1 MLSSK
6 NHIQRLNPYSLYR
19 ASPWTVLL
27 WTLLLISCS
36 RLANGQ
42 GFRDDFSDNNLSQ
55 NPTWTGNRTDFDV
68 SGGWLNLN
76 ARQPSRVWI
85 STPAPV
91 QDSAVW
97 TFALWTALSPSQANY
112 TRIVLASDTADLS
125 AAYTGWHIQVGQAG
139 SQDGLDLYR
148 IRQGQRTLV
157 YSFGPGLFANPFLID
172 SIRIVR
178 RTTGVWQAGA
188 RIPARGWVDFGTV
201 QDLAPL
207 SGRYFGIEAECT
219 SSFQS
224 FYWHWDRIQVVPGGS
239 ITSPQ
244 QLASATCAGKRL
256 YVLPPLKA
264 KPGPSASALADGQP
278 LNLIFA
284 PQPDGRYLARLPDP
298 VGTLGPDSSRR
309 FLLQLTGWQD
319 SLGLGIAP
327 QSFACRCLPEATRLE
342 LTELKAGQGGPSGQP
357 VLPEFLELHNPADH
371 AVWLE
376 DLSVRDA
383 SFTLRS
389 FPADSL
395 GANAYRIYTNPA
407 QAAAFRSLGVED
419 VTGTPLPSLN
429 DDGDFIQLSL
439 QGRGVD
445 SLAYTPAFWARTAD
459 ITALSLE
466 RGPVCL
472 PHGGWYP
479 SRAQLGATPGRA
491 PNYDWSQ
498 DTSLAPRLVGV
509 TMEGSDLRLHLKP
522 APAYGATLSSAGL
535 SSDPPLPGGYLSWQD
550 SSLYYKGAPRLDS
563 TQSYRLQLTGIP
575 GCGGSALPSTLVFS
589 QPVPADSGR
598 VVLNELLY
606 DPLPG
611 GQAFVELYNPGN
623 RWVSLA
629 GLGIASL
636 RNPWA
641 DTAWIAADVPPLEPH
656 GYRWL
661 AREARYVTQAYPKA
675 VAAAYLPLR
684 LPPFDNDGGRL
695 LLLKPDG
702 THIDALAYGPDLHT
716 PGIAKTEGVSLER
729 VSASLATDAAG
740 NWQSCAA
747 QPAATPGYRNS
758 QTLPPGLNPGGGLVA
773 DPEAFSPDADG
784 YQDVTALSAGDLPAG
799 TVGRLSV
806 YDPAGNLIRRLS
818 PQAATGPAL
827 LAVWDG
833 RTDDG
838 AKAGAGIYVVL
849 AEFFHPSRTLP
860 PRKTVV
866 GIKP

>member
-1 MLSSK
+1 MYPSK
-6 NHIQRLNPYSLYR
+6 NHICIPLYQWFYAVAAR
-19 ASPWTVLL
+19 IWLVGVLGL
-27 WTLLLISCS
+27 FCVCQGH
-36 RLANGQ
+36 AQ
-42 GFRDDFSDNNLSQ
+42 GFRDDFSDNNLTQ
-55 NPTWTGNRTDFDV
+55 NPVWTGNRADFDV

-76 ARQPSRVWI
+76 ARQSSHVWI

-112 TRIVLASDTADLS
+112 TRIVLASDTAVLS

-148 IRQGQRTLV
+148 TRQGQRTLV
-157 YSFGPGLFANPFLID
+157 YSFGPGLFANPFHID

-178 RTTGVWQAGA
+178 RASGIWEAGA
-188 RIPARGWVDFGTV
+188 LIPARGWVDLGSV
-201 QDLAPL
+201 QDLSPL
-207 SGRYFGIEAECT
+207 AGRYFGIEAECT
-219 SSFQS
+219 SSFQA
-224 FYWHWDRIQVVPGGS
+224 FYWHWDKIQVAPGGS
-239 ITSPQ
+239 IASPQ
-244 QLASATCAGKRL
+244 QLASAACAGKRL
-256 YVLPPLKA
+256 YILPPLKA
-264 KPGPSASALADGQP
+264 KPGPSAAALADGQP
-278 LNLIFA
+278 LNLIFNLQA
-284 PQPDGRYLARLPDP
+284 DGRYLGRLPAP
-298 VGTLGPDSSRR
+298 IGTLGPDSSRG
-309 FLLQLTGWQD
+309 FLLQLSGWQD
-319 SLGLGIAP
+319 SLGLGISP
-327 QSFACRCLPEATRLE
+327 QSFTCHCLPEAVRLE
-342 LTELKAGQGGPSGQP
+342 LTELKAGQGGPTGQS
-357 VLPEFLELHNPADH
+357 VLPEFLELHNPAGH

-376 DLSVRDA
+376 DLTVRDA
-383 SFTLRS
+383 SFNLRTLPS
-389 FPADSL
+389 DSL
-395 GANAYRIYTNPA
+395 AAHAYRVYTNPA

-439 QGRGVD
+439 QGRVVD
-445 SLAYTPAFWARTAD
+445 SLAYTPAFWARTSD
-459 ITALSLE
+459 IAAFSLE

-472 PHGGWYP
+472 PNGGWYP

-509 TMEGSDLRLHLKP
+509 TMEGSDLHLYLKP
-522 APAYGATLSSAGL
+522 APAYGADLSAAGL
-535 SSDPPLPGGYLSWQD
+535 TSEPPLQGGYLSWQD
-550 SSLYYKGAPRLDS
+550 SSLYYTGGPPLDS
-563 TQSYRLQLTGIP
+563 TQSYRLHLTGIA
-575 GCGGSALPSTLVFS
+575 GCGGSTLPYSLVFS
-589 QPVPADSGR
+589 QPVPADSSR
-598 VVLNELLY
+598 LVLNELLY

-611 GQAFVELYNPGN
+611 GQAFVELYNPSS

-636 RNPWA
+636 RSPWA
-641 DTAWIAADVPPLEPH
+641 DTVWLPADAAPLEPK

-675 VAAAYLPLR
+675 IAANYLPLR
-684 LPPFDNDGGRL
+684 MPPFDNDGGRL
-695 LLLKPDG
+695 LLLKPNG

-729 VSASLATDAAG
+729 VSATLATDAAG

-747 QPAATPGYRNS
+747 QPAATPGYLNS
-758 QTLPPGLNPGGGLVA
+758 QTLPPGTHTGGGLTA

-849 AEFFHPSRTLP
+849 AEFFHPNRTLL

>member
-1 MLSSK
+1 MLPSK
-6 NHIQRLNPYSLYR
+6 NHICWLYTKGVW
-19 ASPWTVLL
+19 PVLL
-27 WTLLLISCS
+27 WAAVLMGSPQTAC
-36 RLANGQ
+36 AQ
-42 GFRDDFSDNNLSQ
+42 GFRDDFSDNNLTQ
-55 NPTWTGNRTDFDV
+55 NPTWSGNRTDFDV

-76 ARQPSRVWI
+76 ARQPSHVWL

-125 AAYTGWHIQVGQAG
+125 AAYSGWHIQVGQAG

-157 YSFGPGLFANPFLID
+157 YSFGPGLFANPFHID

-178 RTTGVWQAGA
+178 STSGFWKAGA
-188 RIPARGWVDFGTV
+188 LIPARGWVELGSV

-207 SGRYFGIEAECT
+207 SGRYFGLEAECT

-244 QLASATCAGKRL
+244 QLASAACAGKCL

-264 KPGPSASALADGQP
+264 KPGPGATALADGQP
-278 LNLIFA
+278 VNLIFNL
-284 PQPDGRYLARLPDP
+284 QPDGRYLARLSAP
-298 VGTLGPDSSRR
+298 VGTPATDSSRR
-309 FLLQLTGWQD
+309 FLLQLSGWQD
-319 SLGLGIAP
+319 SLGLGIVP
-327 QSFACRCLPEATRLE
+327 QNFACRCLPEATRLE

-376 DLSVRDA
+376 DLTVRDA
-383 SFTLRS
+383 AFTVRS
-389 FPADSL
+389 LPADSL
-395 GANAYRIYTNPA
+395 AANAYRIYTNPA
-407 QAAAFRSLGVED
+407 QTAVFRSVGVEN

-429 DDGDFIQLSL
+429 DDGDLIQISL

-459 ITALSLE
+459 IAAFSLE
-466 RGPVCL
+466 RGPTCL
-472 PHGGWYP
+472 PHEGWYP
-479 SRAQLGATPGRA
+479 SRAELGATPGKS
-491 PNYDWSQ
+491 PTYNWSQ

-509 TMEGSDLRLHLKP
+509 TPVGADLRLHLNP
-522 APAYGATLSSAGL
+522 APAYGAGLTAASLSSE
-535 SSDPPLPGGYLSWQD
+535 PPLPGGYLNWRD
-550 SSLYYKGAPRLDS
+550 SSLYYTAAPLLDS
-563 TQSYRLQLTGIP
+563 TQSYRLRLGGIP
-575 GCGGSALPSTLVFS
+575 GCGGSTLPSILVFS
-589 QPVPADSGR
+589 QPVAADSGR
-598 VVLNELLY
+598 LVLNELLY

-611 GQAFVELYNPGN
+611 GQAFVEVYNPGS

-629 GLGIASL
+629 GLGLASL
-636 RNPWA
+636 RSPWA
-641 DTAWIAADVPPLEPH
+641 DTVWLAADVPPLEPK

-675 VAAAYLPLR
+675 VAAAYLACR

-702 THIDALAYGPDLHT
+702 TRIDALTYGPDLHT

-729 VSASLATDAAG
+729 VSATLPAGAAG

-747 QPAATPGYRNS
+747 QPPATPGYLNS
-758 QTLPPGLNPGGGLVA
+758 QTLPPGTNPGGGLVA
-773 DPEAFSPDADG
+773 DPQAFSPDADG

-799 TVGRLSV
+799 TVGRVSV

-849 AEFFHPSRTLP
+849 AEFFHPSRTLQ